1 MSEARE
7 TVEVHATIEI
17 LSEERER
24 EVVCEFTVYS
34 LARGD
39 RASCGVSLCVIIVV
53 RAEKQYSRHA
63 ASLY

>member
-7 TVEVHATIEI
+7 TVEGHATIEI

-34 LARGD
+34 LACEETAR
-39 RASCGVSLCVIIVV
+39 RAVCPSAL
-53 RAEKQYSRHA
+53 
-63 ASLY
+63 